1 MAKRMDQFQEKGIF
15 KNCIKSNQ
23 MNFCIDR
30 YFTCPMKY
38 GLFAP
43 PYKVVRGTPL
53 RTITRT
59 RVDSGPKV
67 HF

>member
-1 MAKRMDQFQEKGIF
+1 
-15 KNCIKSNQ
+15 
-23 MNFCIDR
+23 
-30 YFTCPMKY
+30 MKY